1 MALIDLREIAADDG
15 ERLFHWR
22 REREVDRWM
31 YQSPPPDLETHR
43 RWLEDFLQDPDR
55 LGWIINQEGRP
66 CGFLMLKG
74 VTSTQQRAQW
84 GWSIGEAQ
92 ARGRG
97 AGRAAQ
103 ALGLDIAFRELG
115 LQRVWAEVLADNEAA
130 LKAQAAAGFRREGYL
145 RRHAFKD
152 GEFRDVVI
160 LGILTEEWAERRS
173 RVLGDLAASGLIRKE
188 AA

>member
-1 MALIDLREIAADDG
+1 MSMIDLRQIHPDDG
-15 ERLFHWR
+15 ERLFNWR

-31 YQSPPPDLETHR
+31 YQSPPPDMETHR
-43 RWLEDFLQDPDR
+43 RWLQGFLDDPDR
-55 LGWIINQEGRP
+55 LGWMITQDGQP
-66 CGFLMLKG
+66 CGFLILTG

-84 GWSIGEAQ
+84 GWSIGEAD

-115 LQRVWAEVLADNEAA
+115 LQRVWAEVRADNEAA
-130 LKAQAAAGFRREGYL
+130 LKAQAAAGFKREGYL

-160 LGILTEEWAERRS
+160 LGILAEEWAARRDKV
-173 RVLGDLAASGLIRKE
+173 RADLAASGLIRKD
-188 AA
+188 

>member
-1 MALIDLREIAADDG
+1 MALIELRDIHPDDG
-15 ERLFHWR
+15 ERLYHWR

-31 YQSPPPDLETHR
+31 YQSPPPDMETHR
-43 RWLEDFLQDPDR
+43 RWLRNFLDDPDR
-55 LGWIINQEGRP
+55 LGWMITRGGEP
-66 CGFLMLKG
+66 CGFLILTG

-84 GWSIGEAQ
+84 GWSIGEAE

-115 LQRVWAEVLADNEAA
+115 LQRVWAEVRADNEAA

-160 LGILTEEWAERRS
+160 LGILAEEWAARRDKV
-173 RVLGDLAASGLIRKE
+173 RADLAASGLIRE
-188 AA
+188 D